1 MPIFFILIVGTTIA
15 IQIMMRKNKIDFKQI
30 LENISKKEQEANL
43 SRRKEID
50 KELFVTPDIS
60 VLPIKDYGESPE
72 NKKIKDAQNLV
83 IRKSKLTMIRFDEP
97 ISNTDLKLKYGYA
110 NLENITIYEE
120 HYNSYMQALILWSE
134 LLIEKNN
141 TEDAEKVLSEAINLK
156 CDLSKAYM
164 LLIDIYKKTNN
175 LSKLEEIK
183 KLVENS
189 NLKLKAKIL
198 NYYSSKC

>member
-15 IQIMMRKNKIDFKQI
+15 IQIMMRKNKVDFKQVV
-30 LENISKKEQEANL
+30 ENIAKKEQDANL

-50 KELFVTPDIS
+50 KELYVIPNIKI
-60 VLPIKDYGESPE
+60 LPIKDYDDSPE

-120 HYNSYMQALILWSE
+120 HYNSYMQALTLWAE
-134 LLIEKNN
+134 LLVEKNN
-141 TEDAEKVLSEAINLK
+141 LCDAEKVLSEAINLK

-164 LLIDIYKKTNN
+164 LLIDIYKETNN
-175 LSKLEEIK
+175 RSKLEEIK
-183 KLVENS
+183 SFIENS
-189 NLKLKAKIL
+189 DLKLKSKIL